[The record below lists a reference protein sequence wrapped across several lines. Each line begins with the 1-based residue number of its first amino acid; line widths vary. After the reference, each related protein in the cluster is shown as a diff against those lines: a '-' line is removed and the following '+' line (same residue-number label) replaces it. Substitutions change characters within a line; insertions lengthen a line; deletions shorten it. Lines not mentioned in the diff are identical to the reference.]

1 MRDGSLILEFDRGK
15 IVGMR
20 SNPGLDQFYERLFRN
35 AYRSALKSAVSVN
48 PGIRLVVFG
57 AFWLEARINS
67 ILFTALL
74 LEVRQASFGPALWQ
88 VLKRATL
95 PQKVDLLLALGSTDL
110 QAQYGELGT
119 RFQSLLDIR
128 NRLAHFKD
136 KDTPI
141 SGPVASMKEAIG
153 LMEIS
158 GDPPL
163 IRELKKPEVLKHA
176 QTVLGLAR
184 WLTRFE
190 KVHAKQRRVRISA
203 MRPPRGF
210 IAKRSSGRASKPRPG

>member
-1 MRDGSLILEFDRGK
+1 MRDGSIILECERGK

-20 SNPGLDQFYERLFRN
+20 NNSGLDQFYERLFRN
-35 AYRSALKSAVSVN
+35 AYRSAVKSAVSVN
-48 PGIRLVVFG
+48 AGIRLVVFG

-67 ILFTALL
+67 ILFKALL
-74 LEVRQASFGPALWQ
+74 LEVCQISFGQALWQ

-95 PQKVDLLLALGSTDL
+95 PQKVDLLLMLGSADL

-119 RFQSLLDIR
+119 RLQSLLDIR

-141 SGPVASMKEAIG
+141 SGPVASMEEAIE
-153 LMEIS
+153 LLEIS

-190 KVHAKQRRVRISA
+190 KAHTKQRRVRISA
-203 MRPPRGF
+203 LRPPRGF
-210 IAKRSSGRASKPRPG
+210 IAKRSSGRVSKRRLS